1 MLAEVE
7 RNVEW
12 IVEESND
19 GYHFVAS
26 ESAAVRGTVGYCT
39 VKCFFGGR
47 GQPASK
53 EAVTEWN

>member
-26 ESAAVRGTVGYCT
+26 ESATVRGTVGYCT
-39 VKCFFGGR
+39 VKCFL
-47 GQPASK
+47 
-53 EAVTEWN
+53 EAGVSLPLKRQ